1 MQLTCNDATIGK
13 SSMTEEKIELISKER
28 FMSNETETTNLQRRA
43 FVTGAAGA
51 SVTLAGLAGASQA
64 QAQSSGVAL
73 RDFEGKTTIVTGAA
87 RGIGLACAD
96 ALAARGANVVL
107 LDVAEQIPEVPYP
120 LATQE
125 DLDAAKSQIE
135 AHGVQCVTIKGD
147 VRDMAVQKQAVSAA
161 MNTFGSVDFVIPNA
175 GITQTG
181 FLEELSEEEIDLVLD
196 INLKGVI
203 KTIQAVTPILRQQN
217 AGRIVT
223 MASVTG
229 RMGAQ
234 RFPVYSATKW
244 AVIGLTKTTAEA
256 LAPHNVTVN
265 ALCPT
270 LVRTSLLENDYV
282 LSTMVPG
289 MSLNWEQFEGFAQE
303 MHLMPQGFY
312 GPEHVGNLAAFLC
325 SNGASLISGDV
336 FDIAAGFN
344 ARFPA

>member
-1 MQLTCNDATIGK
+1 MGEPAKGKTVTTDMTDNLNDTRIVNPG
-13 SSMTEEKIELISKER
+13 
-28 FMSNETETTNLQRRA
+28 RRA
-43 FVTGAAGA
+43 FFAGAAAAGA
-51 SVTLAGLAGASQA
+51 AAATLGRTAHA
-64 QAQSSGVAL
+64 QEATPSGSE
-73 RDFEGKTTIVTGAA
+73 FEGKTAIVTGAA

-96 ALAARGANVVL
+96 ALAARGANVVI
-107 LDVAEQIPEVPYP
+107 LDVAEQIAEVPYP
-120 LATQE
+120 LATQA
-125 DLDAAKSQIE
+125 DLDAAKAQIE
-135 AHGVQCVTIKGD
+135 AHGVSCVTLKGD
-147 VRDMAVQKQAVSAA
+147 VRDMAVQQQAVAAA
-161 MNTFGSVDFVIPNA
+161 MDTFGGVDFVIPNA

-181 FLEELSEEEIDLVLD
+181 FLEELSEAEVDLVLD

-217 AGRIVT
+217 SGRVVT

-229 RMGAQ
+229 RMGSQ

-270 LVRTSLLENDYV
+270 LVRTGLLENDYV

-303 MHLMPQGFY
+303 MHLMPTGFY
-312 GPEHVGNLAAFLC
+312 GPEHVGNVAAFLC
-325 SNGASLISGDV
+325 SDGASLISGDV

-344 ARFPA
+344 ARFPS

>member
-1 MQLTCNDATIGK
+1 
-13 SSMTEEKIELISKER
+13 
-28 FMSNETETTNLQRRA
+28 MSDEHRPTDPKRRA
-43 FVTGAAGA
+43 FMIETAGAGAALAALGA
-51 SVTLAGLAGASQA
+51 MNQA
-64 QAQSSGVAL
+64 QARNTQTL
-73 RDFEGKTTIVTGAA
+73 DFEGKTGFVTGAA

-96 ALAARGANVVL
+96 ALAARGANVVI
-107 LDVAEQIPEVPYP
+107 LDVAEQIAEVPYP
-120 LATQE
+120 LSTQR
-125 DLDAAKSQIE
+125 DLDAAKAQIE
-135 AHGVQCVTIKGD
+135 SRGVSCMAFKGD
-147 VRDMAVQKQAVSAA
+147 VRDMSAQKQAIHAA
-161 MNTFGSVDFVIPNA
+161 MDSFGSVDFVIPNA

-181 FLEELSEEEIDLVLD
+181 FLEELSEQEVDLVLD

-203 KTIQAVTPILRQQN
+203 KTIQAVTPILRRQN
-217 AGRIVT
+217 SGRIVT

-270 LVRTSLLENDYV
+270 LVRTGLLENDYV

-289 MSLNWEQFEGFAQE
+289 TSLSWEQFEGFAKE

-325 SNGASLISGDV
+325 SDAASLISGDV

>member
-1 MQLTCNDATIGK
+1 
-13 SSMTEEKIELISKER
+13 
-28 FMSNETETTNLQRRA
+28 MSNEFHPEDPQRRA
-43 FVTGAAGA
+43 FVAGAVGAGAA
-51 SVTLAGLAGASQA
+51 LAGAGAMTRA
-64 QAQSSGVAL
+64 QAQEASARP
-73 RDFEGKTTIVTGAA
+73 RDFDGKTALVTGAA

-96 ALAARGANVVL
+96 ALAARGANVVI
-107 LDVAEQIPEVPYP
+107 LDVAGQIAEVPYP
-120 LATQE
+120 LATQA
-125 DLDAAKSQIE
+125 DLDGAKAQIE
-135 AHGVQCVTIKGD
+135 AHGVSCLALKGD
-147 VRDMAVQKQAVSAA
+147 VRDMTMQQRAVSAA
-161 MNTFGSVDFVIPNA
+161 MDSFGGIDFVIPNA

-181 FLEELSEEEIDLVLD
+181 FLEELSEEEVDLVLD

-217 AGRIVT
+217 SGRIIT

-256 LAPHNVTVN
+256 LARHNVTVN
-265 ALCPT
+265 AHCPT
-270 LVRTSLLENDYV
+270 LVRTGLLENDYV

-289 MSLNWEQFEGFAQE
+289 ATLSWEQFEGFAQE
-303 MHLMPQGFY
+303 MHLMPTGFY
-312 GPEHVGNLAAFLC
+312 GPEHVGSLAAFLC
-325 SNGASLISGDV
+325 SDGASLISGDV

>member
-1 MQLTCNDATIGK
+1 
-13 SSMTEEKIELISKER
+13 
-28 FMSNETETTNLQRRA
+28 MSNESQPTDPQRRA
-43 FVTGAAGA
+43 FLTGAAG
-51 SVTLAGLAGASQA
+51 VAGAGAALASLGVTQA
-64 QAQSSGVAL
+64 QAQEAGAGAS
-73 RDFEGKTTIVTGAA
+73 DFEGKAALVTGAA

-96 ALAARGANVVL
+96 ALAARGANVVI
-107 LDVAEQIPEVPYP
+107 LDVAEQIAEVPYP
-120 LATQE
+120 LATQA
-125 DLDAAKSQIE
+125 DLDAAKAQIE
-135 AHGVQCVTIKGD
+135 AHGVSCIALKGD
-147 VRDMAVQKQAVSAA
+147 VRDAAAQKQAVSAA
-161 MNTFGSVDFVIPNA
+161 MDNFGSVDFVIPNA

-181 FLEELSEEEIDLVLD
+181 FLEELSEEEVDLVLD

-217 AGRIVT
+217 SGRIVT

-234 RFPVYSATKW
+234 RFPIYSATKW

-270 LVRTSLLENDYV
+270 LVRTGLLENDYV

-289 MSLNWEQFEGFAQE
+289 MSLSWEQFEGFAKE
-303 MHLMPQGFY
+303 MHLMPTGFY
-312 GPEHVGNLAAFLC
+312 GPEHVGSLAAFLC
-325 SNGASLISGDV
+325 SDGASLISGDV
-336 FDIAAGFN
+336 FDIAAAFN